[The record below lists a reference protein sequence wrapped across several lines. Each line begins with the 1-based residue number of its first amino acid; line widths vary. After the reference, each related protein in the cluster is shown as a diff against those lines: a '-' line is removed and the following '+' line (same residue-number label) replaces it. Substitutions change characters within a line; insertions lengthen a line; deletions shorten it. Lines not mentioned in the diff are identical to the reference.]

1 MAQVEE
7 YTQLIDSIMKHVLT
21 APKESYWPKVLDNE
35 QTEQGLIVYT
45 EVNGKKKGSLFTG
58 TTTYDDK
65 GTIEKHEVCR
75 DVSQYEIA
83 QMNAFLKLMEYPEM
97 VCAVYAAPWDDVVDP
112 VTNEISQKVD
122 LIIGYID
129 EVGDDIRWAWDDVYI
144 YPMIGGE
151 WPMLKAPVDKR
162 HKWVLIGALPSN
174 ERSKF
179 ANSNMV
185 FSEAEVRSLLQTV
198 MKGFEKHIR

>member
-1 MAQVEE
+1 MVQVDE

-35 QTEQGLIVYT
+35 QTDQGLIVYT

-58 TTTYDDK
+58 TTTYDQ
-65 GTIEKHEVCR
+65 VCR

-83 QMNAFLKLMEYPEM
+83 QMNALLKLMEYPEM

-129 EVGDDIRWAWDDVYI
+129 EVGDNIRWAWDDIYI
-144 YPMIGGE
+144 YPMIGGG

-162 HKWVLIGALPSN
+162 HKWVLIGALSSN
-174 ERSKF
+174 ERSTF
-179 ANSNMV
+179 ANSNRV
-185 FSEAEVRSLLQTV
+185 FSEEEVRSLLQTV
-198 MKGFEKHIR
+198 MKDFEKHIR